1 MHRLVGFTFFAAG
14 VALACAALFLSR
26 AESRAD
32 YRPLADCISD
42 ARFRQPLDDRH
53 QELVNAL
60 YACGVYK
67 VAVG

>member
-1 MHRLVGFTFFAAG
+1 MHRLIGFAFFAAG
-14 VALACAALFLSR
+14 VTLACAALVLSR
-26 AESRAD
+26 VEPHAD
-32 YRPLADCISD
+32 YGPLADCITD

-67 VAVG
+67 LELG